1 MDSAYF
7 NGPETQELKENP
19 KYPYASFSSTNH
31 SSASPTLKD
40 ISNRNFSL
48 NEILPISPSDSKN
61 SHRRFNSQTSE
72 ILHPRNLFSTKSS
85 SSSRNSFD
93 NISKKLNS
101 FKKNLAMHDLD
112 EFNTTRS
119 VSSVIKKN
127 SELPKIFVNVSHNM
141 RFCENCDKIVQIT
154 EESFDGNQGNA
165 KVFQM
170 FCVLVA
176 CWEPKFVQQY
186 KNEICEECGKII
198 L

>member
-7 NGPETQELKENP
+7 NGLENQELKENP

-48 NEILPISPSDSKN
+48 NEILPTSPIGSKN

-72 ILHPRNLFSTKSS
+72 LLHPRNLFSTKNSS
-85 SSSRNSFD
+85 SHRNSFD
-93 NISKKLNS
+93 NINKKLNS
-101 FKKNLAMHDLD
+101 LKKNLVIQDLD

-119 VSSVIKKN
+119 VSSVSKKVG
-127 SELPKIFVNVSHNM
+127 ELPKIFVNVSHNM
-141 RFCENCDKIVQIT
+141 RFCENCDKIVEII
-154 EESFDGNQGNA
+154 EESFEGRQRKP
-165 KVFQM
+165 KVFQL
-170 FCVLVA
+170 FCVFVA

-186 KNEICEECGKII
+186 KNELCVECGKII